1 MPVAAKNAVVIVNPR
16 SGLPFRRRQP
26 GEIASVLSEAG
37 VNNSVAIIAQHENI
51 AEIARN
57 AVKHGADVVIACGG
71 DGTVSAVASA
81 VVGSQ
86 TALGVIPLGTLN
98 HFAKDLHIPF
108 DLAAAARI
116 ISQAKT
122 DSLDVGEVNGHIF
135 VNNSSIGIYP
145 AIVIGRERRR
155 RTGRSKPVA
164 FLQATLQALRRYPF
178 LDVRID
184 AKGDRTTQRTPF
196 VFAGNN
202 EYEIKGLHI
211 GSRHSLNQGRLYL
224 YVAAP
229 VSRLGLLGIAL
240 AALLGVIDK
249 TKSLQMFGVPE
260 AFIETPQRVI
270 AVSADG
276 EVLRLRTPLHYV
288 LRPRALKTIV
298 P

>member
-16 SGLPFRRRQP
+16 SGLPFRRRQAD
-26 GEIASVLSEAG
+26 EIASLLAEAG
-37 VNNSVAIIAQHENI
+37 VNNSIAVVSQHDNI
-51 AEIARN
+51 GDIARE
-57 AVKHGADVVIACGG
+57 AVKQGADVVVACGG
-71 DGTVSAVASA
+71 DGTVSAVAA
-81 VVGSQ
+81 ALLGSQ

-98 HFAKDLHIPF
+98 HFAKDLHIP
-108 DLAAAARI
+108 LNIASAAHV
-116 ISQAKT
+116 ISQAKI
-122 DSLDVGEVNGHIF
+122 DFLDVGEVNGHIF

-145 AIVIGRERRR
+145 AIVMERERRR

-164 FLQATLQALRRYPF
+164 FLQAMLQALRRYPF

-184 AKGDRTTQRTPF
+184 AKGDCSAQRTPF

-211 GSRHSLNQGRLYL
+211 GTRHSLNQGRLYL

-229 VSRLGLLGIAL
+229 VSRIGLFGLAL
-240 AALLGVIDK
+240 AALFGFIDK

-260 AFIETPQRVI
+260 AFIETRKRVI

-276 EVLRLRTPLHYV
+276 EVLRLRTPLHYI